1 MFNFLKALL
10 AVSFI
15 KSNKKKLLLLVFSLI
30 MIVLTIFISDDLFK
44 VVTKENKSLVLLIK
58 WCVIV
63 IFTIV
68 SFIAIKYMIKT
79 NIGLT
84 QNTSNANKHKTN
96 YRHKSNVLKETEFE
110 SKGDSI
116 INKYRTK

>member
-15 KSNKKKLLLLVFSLI
+15 KANKKKLLLLVFSLI

-84 QNTSNANKHKTN
+84 QNTLNANKHKAN
-96 YRHKSNVLKETEFE
+96 YKHKSNILKETEFE